1 MGIKLFTNVDI
12 GDIPRTPAQP
22 YFNSPLLD
30 TARQTLLLHALDLGY
45 PISFAQEQSGALIQN
60 ILPVHKTEYEQ
71 ISTSSKVQL
80 ALHTETA
87 FHPYKPDYVML
98 LCLRGD
104 PEAVTTYANVEDV
117 IRLLDNEIIS
127 YLQDPVY
134 ATGVDKSFM
143 SPNKTYKQTTLPILK
158 KISNDEYNFLY
169 DEDLMKPMNVL
180 ASMAMDKLKEAI
192 SKCIKEVVLKTGDLL
207 IIDNNKTIHG
217 RKPFQ
222 PRYDGTDRWVQ
233 RMLVREQLPPKDH
246 MNGHIIIT
254 DFTESEDK

>member
-1 MGIKLFTNVDI
+1 MNVKLFTNVDI
-12 GDIPRTPAQP
+12 GDVPRTPAQP
-22 YFNSPLLD
+22 YFNSPSLNV
-30 TARQTLLLHALDLGY
+30 ARQTLLLHALDLGY

-104 PEAVTTYANVEDV
+104 PEAVTTYANVDDV
-117 IRLLDNEIIS
+117 VKLLDNEMIS

-134 ATGVDKSFM
+134 STGIDKSFR
-143 SPNKTYKQTTLPILK
+143 SPHKNYKEVSLPILK
-158 KISNDEYNFLY
+158 KISNNEYNFLY
-169 DEDLMKPMNVL
+169 DEDLMKPTNIL
-180 ASMAMDKLKEAI
+180 ASMALDKLAEAI
-192 SKCIKEVVLKTGDLL
+192 CKCIKEVVLQTGDLL

-233 RMLVREQLPPKDH
+233 RMLVRKELPPIEE
-246 MNGHIIIT
+246 MNGHIVT
-254 DFTESEDK
+254 TKFESSL

>member
-1 MGIKLFTNVDI
+1 MGIKLFTNVEI
-12 GDIPRTPAQP
+12 GDVPRTPAQP
-22 YFNSPLLD
+22 YFNSPFLD
-30 TARQTLLLHALDLGY
+30 VARRTLLLHALDLGY

-60 ILPVHKTEYEQ
+60 ILPVHKTEYDQ

-80 ALHTETA
+80 ALHTEAA

-104 PEAVTTYANVEDV
+104 PLAVTTYANIDDIVK
-117 IRLLDNEIIS
+117 LLDNEMIS

-134 ATGVDKSFM
+134 STGIDKSFT
-143 SPNKTYKQTTLPILK
+143 SLEKKYKEVKLPILK
-158 KISNDEYNFLY
+158 NIGNNEYNFLY
-169 DEDLMKPMNVL
+169 DEDLMKPTNIL
-180 ASMAMDKLKEAI
+180 ASMALEKLSEAI
-192 SKCIKEVVLKTGDLL
+192 SKCIKEVVLQTGDLL

-233 RMLVREQLPPKDH
+233 RMLVRKELPPKDQ
-246 MNGHIIIT
+246 MNGHIIT
-254 DFTESEDK
+254 TSFEV

>member
-1 MGIKLFTNVDI
+1 MGVTLFTNVDI
-12 GDIPRTPAQP
+12 GEIPATPAQP
-22 YFNSPLLD
+22 YFDSPQLE
-30 TARQTLLLHALDLGY
+30 TARKTLLTHATSHGY
-45 PISFAQEQSGALIQN
+45 PISFVQEQSGALIQN

-87 FHPYKPDYVML
+87 FHPHKPDYVML

-104 PEAVTTYANVEDV
+104 PSAVTTYANIEDV
-117 IRLLDNEIIS
+117 VKLLDNEMIS
-127 YLQDPVY
+127 YLQDSVY
-134 ATGVDKSFM
+134 STGVDKSFR
-143 SPNKTYKQTTLPILK
+143 SSDKKYKEVKLPILK
-158 KISNDEYNFLY
+158 KIGSDEYNFLY
-169 DEDLMKPMNVL
+169 DEDLMKPTNIL
-180 ASMAMDKLKEAI
+180 ASMALEKLSEAI

-233 RMLVREQLPPKDH
+233 RMLVAKTLPPISE
-246 MNGHIIIT
+246 MQGHVIT
-254 DFTESEDK
+254 TSFEE

>member
-1 MGIKLFTNVDI
+1 MGVTLFTNVDI
-12 GDIPRTPAQP
+12 GEIPPTPAQP
-22 YFNSPLLD
+22 YFDSPQLE
-30 TARQTLLLHALDLGY
+30 TAGKTLLSHALNLGY
-45 PISFAQEQSGALIQN
+45 PISFAQEQAGALVQN

-104 PEAVTTYANVEDV
+104 PNAVTTYANVED
-117 IRLLDNEIIS
+117 ILKLLDKEMIN
-127 YLQDPVY
+127 YLQDRAY
-134 ATGVDKSFM
+134 TTGVDKSFR
-143 SPNKTYKQTTLPILK
+143 SLNKKYKEVVIPILR
-158 KISNDEYNFLY
+158 KIDNNDYKLTY
-169 DEDLMKPMNVL
+169 DEDLMKPMNIL
-180 ASMAMDKLKEAI
+180 ASMAMDKLAEAI

-233 RMLVREQLPPKDH
+233 RMLVKKQLPPKEE
-246 MNGHIIIT
+246 MNGHIVIT
-254 DFTESEDK
+254 QFEE

>member
-1 MGIKLFTNVDI
+1 MSVKLLTNVDI

-22 YFNSPLLD
+22 YFNSPSLNV
-30 TARQTLLLHALDLGY
+30 ARQTLLLHALDLGY
-45 PISFAQEQSGALIQN
+45 PISFAQEQSGALMQN

-80 ALHTETA
+80 ALHTEAA

-104 PEAVTTYANVEDV
+104 PSAVTTYANVDDIV
-117 IRLLDNEIIS
+117 KLLDNEMIS

-134 ATGVDKSFM
+134 STGIDKSFR
-143 SPNKTYKQTTLPILK
+143 SSEKKYKEFTLSVLR
-158 KISNDEYNFLY
+158 KISNNEYNFLY
-169 DEDLMKPMNVL
+169 DEDLMKPTNIL
-180 ASMAMDKLKEAI
+180 AGMALEKLSEAI
-192 SKCIKEVVLKTGDLL
+192 SKCVKEIVLRTGDLL

-233 RMLVREQLPPKDH
+233 RMLVRKELPPKDH

>member
-1 MGIKLFTNVDI
+1 MSVTLLENVEI
-12 GDIPRTPAQP
+12 GNVPRTPAQP
-22 YFNSPLLD
+22 YFNSPHLE
-30 TARQTLLLHALDLGY
+30 TARKTLLLNALNLGY

-104 PEAVTTYANVEDV
+104 PNAVTTYANVED
-117 IRLLDNEIIS
+117 ILNLLDKQVIN
-127 YLQDPVY
+127 YLQDRAY
-134 ATGVDKSFM
+134 TTGVDKSFRL
-143 SPNKTYKQTTLPILK
+143 PNKKYREVVIPILR
-158 KISNDEYNFLY
+158 KIDNNEYKLIY
-169 DEDLMKPMNVL
+169 DEDLMKPMNIL
-180 ASMAMDKLKEAI
+180 ASMAMDKLAEAI
-192 SKCIKEVVLKTGDLL
+192 SKCVREVVLKTGDLL

-222 PRYDGTDRWVQ
+222 ARYDGTDRWVQ
-233 RMLVREQLPPKDH
+233 RMLIRKELPPKEQ
-246 MNGHIIIT
+246 MNGHIIMT
-254 DFTESEDK
+254 DFIEMEK

>member
-1 MGIKLFTNVDI
+1 MSVEIIKGVEI
-12 GDIPRTPAQP
+12 GDVPRTPVQP

-30 TARQTLLLHALDLGY
+30 VAKTTFLSNALRLGH

-60 ILPVHKTEYEQ
+60 ILPVHKTENDQ
-71 ISTSSKVQL
+71 ISTSSKVTL
-80 ALHTETA
+80 ALHTETS

-104 PEAVTTYANVEDV
+104 PTAVTTYANIDDIIEY
-117 IRLLDNEIIS
+117 LDNETIS

-134 ATGVDKSFM
+134 LTGIDKSFRE
-143 SPNKTYKQTTLPILK
+143 SDKEYRQVKLPILK
-158 KISNDEYNFLY
+158 KVGRNEYNFNY
-169 DEDLMKPMNVL
+169 DEDLMYPTNIL
-180 ASMAMDKLKEAI
+180 ASMAIDKLAEAVCKCVKEI
-192 SKCIKEVVLKTGDLL
+192 VLEAGDLL

-233 RMLVREQLPPKDH
+233 RMLVRKELPPREQ
-246 MNGHIIIT
+246 MNGHIVIT
-254 DFTESEDK
+254 GLEVL